1 MRRRWDVG
9 LMALALL
16 AGCSAAAPP
25 QRVVEERAFSGQ
37 APRGTALLRQAM
49 IAGHNEARAAAGVAP
64 LSWNA
69 ALATDAQAYANELAR
84 SGRFEHSREPRG
96 RVPEGEN
103 LWTGTRGAYR
113 YEEMMG
119 HWVAESRYYRPRPTP
134 DFSTTGRGEDVAHYT
149 QIIWRGTTEFG
160 CATASNATD
169 DYLVCRYT
177 PPGNVMGR
185 MAL

>member
-1 MRRRWDVG
+1 MRWNLG

-25 QRVVEERAFSGQ
+25 QRVVEERSFSGQ
-37 APRGTALLRQAM
+37 AARGSTLLRQAM
-49 IAGHNEARAAAGVAP
+49 IAGHNDARAAAGVPP
-64 LSWNA
+64 LAWNA
-69 ALATDAQAYANELAR
+69 TLAADAQAYATELAR
-84 SGRFEHSREPRG
+84 TGRFEHSREPRG
-96 RVPEGEN
+96 AVAEGEN

-113 YEEMMG
+113 YEEMVG
-119 HWVAESRYYRPRPTP
+119 HWVAEGQFYRPRPTP
-134 DFSTTGRGEDVAHYT
+134 DFSTTGHWEDVAHYT

-160 CATASNATD
+160 CAAASNATD

-177 PPGNVMGR
+177 PPGNVVGQ